1 MWRKEMVRKFW
12 RITNSNHNAPP
23 RRMRRQRR
31 PTKFLLMSPQKFNKP
46 NERVKIILKGK
57 NSSEKL
63 TINDHKQ
70 KFADCLLEA
79 AL

>member
-1 MWRKEMVRKFW
+1 L
-12 RITNSNHNAPP
+12 
-23 RRMRRQRR
+23 RRQRR
-31 PTKFLLMSPQKFNKP
+31 PPKFLLMSPQIFNKP

-79 AL
+79 TL